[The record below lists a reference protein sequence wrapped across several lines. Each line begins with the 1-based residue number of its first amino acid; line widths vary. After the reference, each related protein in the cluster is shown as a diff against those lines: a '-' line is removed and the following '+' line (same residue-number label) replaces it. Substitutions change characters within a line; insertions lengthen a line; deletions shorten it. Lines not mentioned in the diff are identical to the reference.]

1 MRGTRPRVSRTARR
15 LAAAL
20 LAIAAAAGQNA
31 GTAAGPEDP
40 KGSSQTVQTEG
51 APAPAARVER
61 HSPRTGYPSIGP
73 AGAANTLIFFTDYQC
88 PVCPRAARE
97 LDRLVETFNGTL
109 RVELH
114 HNPLVMHKNAND
126 AAAAAKAA
134 QRQGRFWEYHEEL
147 LKSRSFSRESLIG
160 IAAGLGLDREAF
172 IRDFDDPKLRER
184 VTAEAKEALDANAL
198 GTPGFLINGH
208 VEVGWA
214 SLPWLEQVVRTHSR

>member
-1 MRGTRPRVSRTARR
+1 MTSIRMSAVSC
-15 LAAAL
+15 LAAVL
-20 LAIAAAAGQNA
+20 LSGAAARAGGPGQPARPAPPGSKVAAAAG
-31 GTAAGPEDP
+31 
-40 KGSSQTVQTEG
+40 
-51 APAPAARVER
+51 APAAAGVER
-61 HSPRTGYPSIGP
+61 HSPPEGYPSLGP
-73 AGAANTLIFFTDYQC
+73 AGAPNTLVFFTDYQC

-97 LDRLVETFNGTL
+97 MENLVASFKGEL

-114 HNPLVMHKNAND
+114 HNPLVMHRNAYD

-134 QRQGRFWEYHEEL
+134 QRQGKFWEYHAALLETRTFDRSALVEL
-147 LKSRSFSRESLIG
+147 
-160 IAAGLGLDREAF
+160 AGRLGLNRASFE
-172 IRDFDDPKLRER
+172 RDFDDPKLRER